1 VAQLLTKEENPM
13 MDDEKLAINH
23 HVKIFYVKVQSPTH
37 HSALLTSLGALYL
50 LNLEYSREQDGQR
63 DVN

>member
-1 VAQLLTKEENPM
+1 M

-50 LNLEYSREQDGQR
+50 LNLEYSRKQDGQR